1 MTQANETTSRT
12 HFLKSFPRTFWTA
25 NLMEMFE
32 RGAYYGMNAVLALYL
47 TSEVSSGALGLS
59 KDKAGFLQ
67 GIIYAMTYVIPIIG
81 GALADRLG
89 YRRML
94 LVAFSLLTGGYWLTM
109 TADAYWKIFLTL
121 TLVAAGAGLFKP
133 IISGTIAR
141 TTTEATSGFGFGLY
155 YWMIN
160 VGALIAPLIVVSL
173 RSMGWKYVFLFSG
186 ACTGLMFLP
195 TLFLYDEPPRP
206 ENTKSFRDVAAG
218 ALTVLSDSRFML
230 MVFIYSLFWVLYFQN
245 FGTVL
250 WYLMEF
256 VDRTPVDRF
265 FATLG
270 LDVKFTEA
278 HVTSI
283 NAGTIVVLQVIIS
296 LVTRK
301 LKPLPSMMSGIVIG
315 AMGFFILAFSSSA
328 WMFVLGIVVFSI
340 GEMTCHPKYYSFVG
354 QVAPAENK
362 AVYMGY
368 AFLYGVIG
376 SLIGSSAGG
385 ALYEYYL
392 TPFRGAPTAA
402 VDQVRSFWMAFG
414 ILGFL
419 AMSGLLLY
427 TRVFG
432 QDTAHTRRLARRVM
446 FVVYTLFIL
455 GGAAFMS
462 IKFTSGRMEPKDIV
476 QSCIL
481 IAIGVLG
488 NAVSLRN
495 GRLSAEA

>member
-1 MTQANETTSRT
+1 
-12 HFLKSFPRTFWTA
+12 
-25 NLMEMFE
+25 MEMFE

-67 GIIYAMTYVIPIIG
+67 GIIYALTYVIPIIG

-94 LVAFSLLTGGYWLTM
+94 MVAFSLLTGGYWLTM
-109 TADAYWKIFLTL
+109 AADAYWKIFLTL

-160 VGALIAPLIVVSL
+160 VGALIAPLLIVSL
-173 RSMGWKYVFLFSG
+173 RAMSWKYVFLFSG
-186 ACTGLMFLP
+186 ACTGLMFVP
-195 TLFLYDEPPRP
+195 TLFFYDEPPRP

-256 VDRTPVDRF
+256 VDRTPVTRLL
-265 FATLG
+265 ASLG
-270 LDVKFTEA
+270 FDTEFTEA

-283 NAGTIVVLQVIIS
+283 NAGTIVALQVLVS
-296 LVTRK
+296 LATKK
-301 LKPLPSMMSGIVIG
+301 LRPLPSMMTGIVIG
-315 AMGFFILAFSSSA
+315 SMGFFILAFSTTA
-328 WMFVLGIVVFSI
+328 WLFVLGIVVFSI

-376 SLIGSSAGG
+376 SLIGSTAGG
-385 ALYEYYL
+385 ELYEYFL
-392 TPFRGAPTAA
+392 TPFKGAPHAA
-402 VDQVRSFWMAFG
+402 VEQARGFWTAFG
-414 ILGFL
+414 ILGLL
-419 AMSGLLLY
+419 AMSGLLAY
-427 TRVFG
+427 TRIFG
-432 QDTAHTRRLARRVM
+432 SDTPKTRRLARQVM
-446 FVVYTLFIL
+446 FVVYTLFFLL
-455 GGAAFMS
+455 GLTFLGWQLAA
-462 IKFTSGRMEPKDIV
+462 GRLEPKTAV

-481 IAIGVLG
+481 IAIGTLG
-488 NAVSLRN
+488 NAVSLKNRPQPE
-495 GRLSAEA
+495 S

>member
-1 MTQANETTSRT
+1 
-12 HFLKSFPRTFWTA
+12 
-25 NLMEMFE
+25 MEMFE

-109 TADAYWKIFLTL
+109 FANAYWKIFLTL
-121 TLVAAGAGLFKP
+121 TLVAVGAGLFKP

-141 TTTEATSGFGFGLY
+141 TTTEATSGFGFGMY

-160 VGALIAPLIVVSL
+160 FGALVAPLVVVSL
-173 RSMGWKYVFLFSG
+173 RAMDWKYVFLFSG
-186 ACTGLMFLP
+186 VCTGLMFLP
-195 TLFLYDEPPRP
+195 TLFFYDDPPRP
-206 ENTKSFRDVAAG
+206 ENTKSFREVASG
-218 ALTVLSDSRFML
+218 ALIVLSDSRFML

-256 VDRTPVDRF
+256 VDRTPVTRL
-265 FATLG
+265 FASMGFDTE
-270 LDVKFTEA
+270 FTEA

-283 NAGTIVVLQVIIS
+283 NAGTIVALQVVIS
-296 LVTRK
+296 LVTKK
-301 LKPLPSMMSGIVIG
+301 LQPLPSMMTGIVIG
-315 AMGFFILAFSSSA
+315 SLGFFILAFSSHA
-328 WMFVLGIVVFSI
+328 WMFVLGIVIFSL

-376 SLIGSSAGG
+376 SLIGATVGG
-385 ALYEYYL
+385 ELYEYFL
-392 TPFRGAPTAA
+392 SPFKGAPNAA
-402 VDQVRSFWMAFG
+402 VEQVRSFWMAFG
-414 ILGFL
+414 ILGLL
-419 AMSGLLLY
+419 AMLGLFVY
-427 TRVFG
+427 TRIFG
-432 QDTAHTRRLARRVM
+432 QDNKQTRALARKVM
-446 FVVYTLFIL
+446 FVIYTLFVLL
-455 GGAAFMS
+455 GVFFLVWQALKGH
-462 IKFTSGRMEPKDIV
+462 MEPKTVV

-481 IAIGVLG
+481 IAIGVMG
-488 NAVSLRN
+488 NAVSLKHKIPT
-495 GRLSAEA
+495 AM